1 MTVIIDRV
9 SEEKIFVDKH
19 PESRFNLE
27 TLFILSNV
35 LKDSEF

>member
-1 MTVIIDRV
+1 MTVIIDPV

-27 TLFILSNV
+27 TLFYSIKC
-35 LKDSEF
+35 LKRF